1 MPSQLELGWLFILC
15 GFVLS
20 VGAFILIAMMRSI
33 RARSNTALTEFLG
46 DYAGSVLLVALILE
60 IFGIVQTSKIF
71 SPIVPE
77 QLIDSVW
84 FWAVLILLVW
94 PGYGLYRALNFP
106 QTVHLSSSRPRALPR
121 PKISKN
127 SRSAVTMTESNESA
141 EDDRPAIADEW
152 QIRILEVMRSRDGLS
167 LVDLGNKL
175 GVDWRQL
182 TVAARQLVHS
192 GRLRKEGKFY
202 YKR

>member
-1 MPSQLELGWLFILC
+1 MPSQLELGWLFIAC

-20 VGAFILIAMMRSI
+20 LGAFILIAMIRSV
-33 RARSNTALTEFLG
+33 RARSNPALTEFLG
-46 DYAGSVLLVALILE
+46 DYAGGVLLIALILE
-60 IFGIVQTSKIF
+60 IFGIVQTSKVL
-71 SPIVPE
+71 SPVVPE
-77 QLIDSVW
+77 QLIDSAW
-84 FWAVLILLVW
+84 LWAVLVLLVW

-106 QTVHLSSSRPRALPR
+106 QTVHLSSSQPRPLPRA
-121 PKISKN
+121 KISKN
-127 SRSAVTMTESNESA
+127 NKASATMAESDESA
-141 EDDRPAIADEW
+141 EEDRPAIADEW
-152 QIRILEVMRSRDGLS
+152 QVRILEVMRSRDGLS